1 MGSFPFLR
9 RWFTKGCCRCGQCGK
24 PGGHNRR
31 EFLKTAA
38 AAAGAF
44 ELAGMA
50 PLLEAARGQGRNSP
64 PAPPAVNSIEGLTDT
79 HLHSGPDAFGRAMD
93 DEAALQLYKDKG
105 MGAVVL
111 KDHVVPTADR
121 AWLARKHVAGLRVFG
136 GVVLNSAVGGIN
148 PDAVSWMW
156 RMQGGYG
163 RFVWFPTF
171 DSDNHVKHFK
181 DAPQGIKVL
190 DEGGKLL
197 PAVYD
202 VLKIC
207 AKQKLVVN
215 TGHLSPAECL
225 AVIAAS
231 RDAGADRIIVTHA
244 QSEVP
249 NMSME
254 DMKKAAAM
262 GAKLELTAQGLLTGP
277 QPHLEWMRPWRQI
290 RVQETVDAIKTIGA
304 ANFVLGTDLGQTGD
318 PKPADGLQLFV
329 SELMAQGITMDQ
341 VKLMGREVPGAL
353 LMG

>member
-1 MGSFPFLR
+1 MGSFPFFR
-9 RWFTKGCCRCGQCGK
+9 RRFTKGCCQCGHAGT

-38 AAAGAF
+38 AAAGVF
-44 ELAGMA
+44 EVAGMA
-50 PLLEAARGQGRNSP
+50 PLLEAACGQDRNFP
-64 PAPPAVNSIEGLTDT
+64 PPPPAVSPIEGLTDT

-93 DEAALQLYKDKG
+93 DEEALQLYKDRG

-111 KDHVVPTADR
+111 KNHVVPTADR
-121 AWLARKHVAGLRVFG
+121 AWFARNHVAGIKVFG

-181 DAPQGIKVL
+181 DAPEGIKVL

-225 AVIAAS
+225 AVIVAA
-231 RDAGADRIIVTHA
+231 RDTGADRIIVTHA

-249 NMSME
+249 NMSLE

-262 GAKLELTAQGLLTGP
+262 GARLELIAQGRLAGP
-277 QPHLEWMRPWRQI
+277 RAHLEWMRSWRQI
-290 RVQETVDAIKTIGA
+290 RIQETADAIKAIGA
-304 ANFVLGTDLGQTGD
+304 GNFVLGTDLRQTGN
-318 PKPADGLQLFV
+318 PTPADGLQLFV